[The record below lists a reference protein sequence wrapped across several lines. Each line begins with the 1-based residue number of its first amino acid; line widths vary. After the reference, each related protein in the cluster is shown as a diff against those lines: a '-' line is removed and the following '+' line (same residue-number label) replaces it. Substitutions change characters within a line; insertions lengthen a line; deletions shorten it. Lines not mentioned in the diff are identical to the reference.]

1 MGKVQ
6 GPGSVPE
13 AEAELRLEVMR
24 WAEDKGHIPQKKL
37 VRFRGEAIHSAPH
50 YLVVLAHTGWPRNKL
65 VSEAEYDAA
74 VVGAYGI
81 EVRERG

>member
-1 MGKVQ
+1 MEKLEGA
-6 GPGSVPE
+6 GSQPE
-13 AEAELRLEVMR
+13 AKAELCLEFME
-24 WAEDKGHIPQKKL
+24 WAERKGHVPQKRI
-37 VRFRGEAIHSAPH
+37 VRFRGEAIHARPH
-50 YLVVLAHTGWPRNKL
+50 YLVIMAHTGWPRNKL

>member
-1 MGKVQ
+1 MESFNGLGVA
-6 GPGSVPE
+6 PE